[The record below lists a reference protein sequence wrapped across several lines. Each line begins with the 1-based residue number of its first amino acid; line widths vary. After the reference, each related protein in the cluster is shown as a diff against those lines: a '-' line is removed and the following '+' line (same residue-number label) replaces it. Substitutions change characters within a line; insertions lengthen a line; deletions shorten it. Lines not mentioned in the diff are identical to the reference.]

1 MSEAYK
7 PHGYQKHAIKF
18 VLNHGSAGLFLDP
31 GLGKTS
37 IILASFK
44 ELQRQHIVKKMLVI
58 APLRPAW
65 SVWPGEVE
73 KWTDFTDL
81 SVAVLHGPKKDE
93 ILQRVNSGANE
104 PDICV
109 INPEGL
115 EWLSR
120 KINMKSFPF
129 DMLVVDESTRFKH
142 ANTQRFKTLK
152 PLLPRFRRRYIL
164 TGSPAPNGLLD
175 LFGQIF
181 ILDGGA
187 ALGQYISHYRMH
199 YFDPTGF
206 GGYNWVPRA
215 GAEEAIYSRL
225 KPLVLRMSAADYL
238 DLPPYIPNTI
248 KIDLPE
254 KAQKVYDQMESM
266 LVATVEDDVVTAANI
281 GAATGKCRQIAN
293 GGVYTS
299 SPDATKKTWA
309 DVHEAKLDAVEEI
322 VEELQGKPAL
332 IAYEFDHD
340 LDRLRRRFGEDVPY
354 IGGGVPQ
361 SRFREIEKEWNE
373 GKIPILLAQPQSVA
387 HGLNL
392 QGTGAAVIWHSLT
405 WDLENYEQLIRRI
418 WRQGQKERV
427 VVHHI
432 VARGTIDEVI
442 MRTAA
447 AGGKKDRTQQA
458 LLEALKS
465 HLKGRKAA

>member
-1 MSEAYK
+1 MSIPWT
-7 PHGYQKHAIKF
+7 PHPYQKHAIKF
-18 VLNHGSAGLFLDP
+18 VLNNGAAGLFLDP
-31 GLGKTS
+31 GLGKSS
-37 IILASFK
+37 IMLAAFK
-44 ELQRQHIVKKMLVI
+44 ELQRQNIVRRLLVI

-65 SVWPGEVE
+65 SVWPDEAT

-81 SVAVLHGPKKDE
+81 SVAVLHGPKKDA
-93 ILQRVNSGANE
+93 IMQRVNSGAVE

-115 EWLSR
+115 PWLARVASA
-120 KINMKSFPF
+120 KKFPF

-152 PLLPRFRRRYIL
+152 ALLPKFRRRYIL

-187 ALGQYISHYRMH
+187 ALGRYISHFRMH
-199 YFDPTGF
+199 FFDAVGF
-206 GGYNWVPRA
+206 GGYTYVPRA
-215 GAEEAIYSRL
+215 GAEESIYKLL
-225 KPLVLRMSAADYL
+225 KPLVLRMSARDYL
-238 DLPPYIPNTI
+238 DLPPYIPNTVR
-248 KIDLPE
+248 IDLPE
-254 KAQKVYDQMESM
+254 KAQKVYDQMEDM
-266 LVATVEDDVVTAANI
+266 LVAAVGDDVVTAANI

-299 SPDATKKTWA
+299 GPEAKKKAWA

-322 VEELQGKPAL
+322 LEELGGKPAL
-332 IAYEFDHD
+332 VAYEFDHD
-340 LDRLRRRFGEDVPY
+340 LARLKKRFGENTPH

-361 SRFREIEKEWNE
+361 ARFKEIEKDWNL
-373 GKIPILLAQPQSVA
+373 GRIPVLLAQPQSVA

-405 WDLENYEQLIRRI
+405 WDLENYEQLIRRV

-432 VARGTIDEVI
+432 VATGTIDEVI
-442 MRTAA
+442 MKTAA